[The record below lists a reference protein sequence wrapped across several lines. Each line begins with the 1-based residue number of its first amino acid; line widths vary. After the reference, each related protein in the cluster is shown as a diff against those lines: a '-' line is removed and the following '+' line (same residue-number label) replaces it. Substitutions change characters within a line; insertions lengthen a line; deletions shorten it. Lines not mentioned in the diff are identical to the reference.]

1 MKINEGKNYP
11 VCITAKKGNMTE
23 IDPNFFI
30 VSVGHGQPKDHKY
43 RYIKRFLFPVENRPK
58 QPQTVFNSLF
68 VCKFSRKIISK
79 DICRSLKIV
88 KIRINS
94 LISICSFI

>member
-1 MKINEGKNYP
+1 MKINEGKEYP
-11 VCITAKKGNMTE
+11 VCITAKKGSMTE

-58 QPQTVFNSLF
+58 QPQTKNYI
-68 VCKFSRKIISK
+68 KGYM
-79 DICRSLKIV
+79 
-88 KIRINS
+88 
-94 LISICSFI
+94 